1 MTFLSRCS
9 YKVRK
14 QKLNKFQIF
23 DQNHGLAPFEKYTF
37 FNNFLKSMFSRSRKG
52 IFLST
57 RSRNP
62 LFWPILLKKLNKE
75 ISFIFDK
82 TLDKSSEKIKTRCSY
97 SLETLFSKYKFKK
110 YFVLAYCS

>member
-9 YKVRK
+9 YKVTK

-37 FNNFLKSMFSRSRKG
+37 FNNFLKSMFSRSRKV

-62 LFWPILLKKLNKE
+62 LFWPILLKKLNKKK
-75 ISFIFDK
+75 FHIFLTK
-82 TLDKSSEKIKTRCSY
+82 PWTNPLRK
-97 SLETLFSKYKFKK
+97 
-110 YFVLAYCS
+110 